1 MTGFDDRV
9 SEVKCLIP
17 CPRTTLPE
25 IGQVGPPLP
34 FPETSSSQAD
44 TISAFAALK
53 KRPSSTWLTRR
64 DRSCNCSHSVRL
76 FVDAPPVKSSFV
88 PGLITMEERYINLLV
103 VLNEASAKFPD
114 ESQAGASVSS
124 EPVKG

>member
-1 MTGFDDRV
+1 MRDRPTKYQCTDDV
-9 SEVKCLIP
+9 V
-17 CPRTTLPE
+17 
-25 IGQVGPPLP
+25 
-34 FPETSSSQAD
+34 
-44 TISAFAALK
+44 AFAALK
-53 KRPSSTWLTRR
+53 KHPSSTWLTRR

-114 ESQAGASVSS
+114 GSPAGVIVKS
-124 EPVKG
+124 EPMKE